1 MSFSFKRR
9 QSASLEKVRVATHP
23 PHIEKVFV
31 LIKKT
36 KQKMLACFIKYL
48 YIRPIRHELRKKIM
62 KYVSRRICM
71 KMNELVLFK
80 SLKK

>member
-31 LIKKT
+31 LIKNKT
-36 KQKMLACFIKYL
+36 KNVGLFY
-48 YIRPIRHELRKKIM
+48 KI
-62 KYVSRRICM
+62 SIH
-71 KMNELVLFK
+71 
-80 SLKK
+80 